1 MEIETIQIGSKS
13 IQVSSTVS
21 FDTGLTYTYLATP
34 IFEQFITDVGL
45 RLLLL
50 LLPFRRSASRHLRF
64 TSLKVQHILL
74 GIEVLIL

>member
-1 MEIETIQIGSKS
+1 VEIETIQIGSKS

-34 IFEQFITDVGL
+34 IFEQFITDVSL
-45 RLLLL
+45 RLLL
-50 LLPFRRSASRHLRF
+50 LLPFRRTASRHLRF
-64 TSLKVQHILL
+64 TSFKLQHILL